1 VSITRLENATLLVAI
16 LNCDILKTI
25 LKRAA
30 HEDKEERRE
39 ERGKKIKKKQ
49 ISKEHQ
55 IFD

>member
-1 VSITRLENATLLVAI
+1 

-39 ERGKKIKKKQ
+39 ERGKKIKKKTNL
-49 ISKEHQ
+49 ERTPN
-55 IFD
+55 F

>member
-1 VSITRLENATLLVAI
+1 MSITRLENATLLVAI

-39 ERGKKIKKKQ
+39 KRGKKIKKKTNLE
-49 ISKEHQ
+49 KTLN
-55 IFD
+55 F